1 MRFKS
6 QCRKTG
12 QDSLL
17 HAQPVDVF
25 IFLYV
30 GHSNCFKSVKKKYV
44 HFYLSKS
51 YIPICLKNKNKSK
64 KKENT
69 LIIF

>member
-17 HAQPVDVF
+17 HAQPVDVACPVDVF
-25 IFLYV
+25 IFVCV
-30 GHSNCFKSVKKKYV
+30 GHSNCFKSVKKKKYV

-51 YIPICLKNKNKSK
+51 YIPICLKNKKQK
-64 KKENT
+64 QK
-69 LIIF
+69 